1 MAALTKQEHERLSM
15 ELITFAK
22 DEIERRKKA
31 PVFVSGESVEAQHK
45 EHYHILI
52 VDPRIGFNQ
61 KTFRFWINR
70 ISPGDEEG
78 AARWKTLGHRHTVE
92 AVIYILKG
100 RGHSII
106 DGIRHDWEPGDFIC
120 VPFFAWHRHV
130 NSGDETMVYLAATTG
145 PLSMY
150 LGVAIY
156 EDERFPEHWVFA
168 QGGEEA
174 MKRLIPGVGEADPRK
189 SLAPK
194 PVGDRIDL
202 SSMGD
207 VERIYAEQLLFAE
220 EEEKRRRVGK
230 VLVKGASLKFER
242 TPMGLVAPVVDPK
255 LGFHVRTLST
265 QVALIPPGK
274 RSGAHRHIY
283 EETNYI
289 LSGQGESVIEDQVYR
304 WKTGDTLCIPV
315 FAWHQYFNTGDE
327 PVRIM
332 VHSSR
337 VAMENL
343 GYLVV
348 QQGEEANF

>member
-1 MAALTKQEHERLSM
+1 MAALTKQDHERLSM

-22 DEIERRKKA
+22 DEIDRRRKA
-31 PVFVSGESVEAQHK
+31 PILVSREDVEAQHK
-45 EHYHILI
+45 DHYHILI

-92 AVIYILKG
+92 AVIYIVRG

-106 DGIRHDWEPGDFIC
+106 DGVRHDWEPGDFIC

-130 NSGDETMVYLAATTG
+130 NSGDETMVYMAATTG
-145 PLSMY
+145 PLSMS

-174 MKRLIPGVGEADPRK
+174 MKSLIPGAGETTPQKSAAPRRIGDALDLTSVGK
-189 SLAPK
+189 T
-194 PVGDRIDL
+194 
-202 SSMGD
+202 
-207 VERIYAEQLLFAE
+207 ERIYAEQLLYAE
-220 EEEKRRRVGK
+220 QEEKRRRGGK
-230 VLVKGASLKFER
+230 VLVKGNALSFGK
-242 TPMGLVAPVVDPK
+242 TPMGDVALVVDPK
-255 LGFHVRTLST
+255 LGFHVRSLCT
-265 QVALIPPGK
+265 QVAHIPPGK

-283 EETNYI
+283 EETEHI
-289 LSGQGESVIEDQVYR
+289 LSGRGQSVIEDQVVQ
-304 WKTGDTLCIPV
+304 WKKGDTLCIPI
-315 FAWHQYFNTGDE
+315 FAWHQHFNTGSE
-327 PVRIM
+327 PARIL

-337 VAMENL
+337 IAMENL
-343 GYLVV
+343 GYSVV
-348 QQGEEANF
+348 QQGEEANY

>member
-1 MAALTKQEHERLSM
+1 MALTKEEHERLSM
-15 ELITFAK
+15 ELVTFAK

-31 PVFVSGESVEAQHK
+31 PVLVRGDEIEAQHK
-45 EHYHILI
+45 DHYHILI

-106 DGIRHDWEPGDFIC
+106 DGVRYDWEPGDFIC
-120 VPFFAWHRHV
+120 VPFFSWHRHV

-156 EDERFPEHWVFA
+156 EDERFPQHWVFA
-168 QGGEEA
+168 QKGEEA
-174 MKRLIPGVGEADPRK
+174 MKSLIPGVGDVPAEKSPGPKTREDCADLDSR
-189 SLAPK
+189 SET
-194 PVGDRIDL
+194 
-202 SSMGD
+202 
-207 VERIYAEQLLFAE
+207 ERLYIERLLFAG
-220 EEEKRRRVGK
+220 EEEKRRRAGK
-230 VLVKGASLKFER
+230 VLVKGSSLRFEKNA
-242 TPMGLVAPVVDPK
+242 MGRVATVVDPR
-255 LGFHVRTLST
+255 LGFHVRSLST
-265 QVALIPPGK
+265 QVAEIPPGK

-283 EETNYI
+283 EETDYV

-304 WKTGDTLCIPV
+304 WKRGDTLCIPI
-315 FAWHQYFNTGDE
+315 FAWHQHFNTGSE
-327 PVRIM
+327 PARFM

-343 GYLVV
+343 GYSVL
-348 QQGEEANF
+348 QQGEEANY